1 MHDAMNQV
9 AKLLRRQPRASAA
22 LGFGAVGAAVA
33 MLWWSP
39 VILHARGLAPFL
51 LFIVTP
57 GVSAAV
63 TGWGLGKPLLD
74 SAGVYRPRKAALR
87 GAVIGSLALLLFAP
101 LFATLY
107 VLSQPATEHWDIL
120 GLAFLVLVGSALAVW
135 WLVAL
140 TGAAVGLAL
149 NLLATNDD
157 EGARDRL

>member
-1 MHDAMNQV
+1 
-9 AKLLRRQPRASAA
+9 
-22 LGFGAVGAAVA
+22 
-33 MLWWSP
+33 
-39 VILHARGLAPFL
+39 
-51 LFIVTP
+51 
-57 GVSAAV
+57 
-63 TGWGLGKPLLD
+63 
-74 SAGVYRPRKAALR
+74 
-87 GAVIGSLALLLFAP
+87 LLLFAP

>member
-1 MHDAMNQV
+1 M
-9 AKLLRRQPRASAA
+9 
-22 LGFGAVGAAVA
+22 
-33 MLWWSP
+33 
-39 VILHARGLAPFL
+39 
-51 LFIVTP
+51 
-57 GVSAAV
+57 
-63 TGWGLGKPLLD
+63 LD

-101 LFATLY
+101 LFAILY

-120 GLAFLVLVGSALAVW
+120 GLAFLVGSALAVW

>member
-1 MHDAMNQV
+1 
-9 AKLLRRQPRASAA
+9 
-22 LGFGAVGAAVA
+22 

-39 VILHARGLAPFL
+39 VIIHARGLTPFL

-63 TGWGLGKPLLD
+63 TGWSLGKPLLD
-74 SAGVYRPRKAALR
+74 SPRVCGPRKAALR
-87 GAVIGSLALLLFAP
+87 GAVIGSIAMLLFAP

-107 VLSQPATEHWDIL
+107 VLSQPAIEHWDIL

-140 TGAAVGLAL
+140 TGLAVGLAL
-149 NLLATNDD
+149 NLLASNND
-157 EGARDRL
+157 EGARDLL